1 MISMTLEA
9 LGVSSIDGRTEFTAL
24 FKTNHGFLT
33 KAASVSH
40 RGKIPRRSELQYL
53 LCKSAV
59 EAARVAAE
67 VVHGYDY
74 EAHLPNELDRAE
86 MLKEVLKRAAEL
98 RPDHFAS

>member
-1 MISMTLEA
+1 MISMTLDA
-9 LGVSSIDGRTEFTAL
+9 LGVSSGDGRTGFTAL

-33 KAASVSH
+33 QAASVSH
-40 RGKIPRRSELQYL
+40 RGKSARRSELQYL

-59 EAARVAAE
+59 EALRVAAA
-67 VVHGYDY
+67 VAHGDDY
-74 EAHLPNELDRAE
+74 EAHLPNELERAE